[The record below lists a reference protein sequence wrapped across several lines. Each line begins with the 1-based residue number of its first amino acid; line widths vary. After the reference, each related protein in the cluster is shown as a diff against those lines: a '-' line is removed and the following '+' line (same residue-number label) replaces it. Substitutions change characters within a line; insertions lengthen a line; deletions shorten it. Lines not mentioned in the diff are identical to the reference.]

1 MISPPEKVL
10 AADSGKVEVRV
21 SSEARVSVIVAIW
34 DSLGL
39 ISRCHSS
46 LWGFVH
52 ICVKYHVDVIIGY

>member
-1 MISPPEKVL
+1 M
-10 AADSGKVEVRV
+10 AADSGKLEVRV
-21 SSEARVSVIVAIW
+21 RSEARVSVIVAIW

-52 ICVKYHVDVIIGY
+52 KCVKFHGDVIIG